1 MNMKKKRSK
10 LFISMLCLAV
20 LLIGCGT
27 QEKKDEKE
35 QPQYADDDFIQDMS
49 KGLQARWDL
58 NEADEKKEGYE
69 DILVNSKEYQEM
81 MLSYI
86 DAELDVISKYSE
98 EKFEDK
104 TLQEKAIKYINLL
117 EKHKEICDYMTV
129 DYDKYEEEFQPI
141 YNERSKII
149 ENLVN
154 EYGMTVDEK
163 HQKTLNDFITN
174 SQLVQEQEN
183 KEAAINQMLAGI
195 QFQVTEDDGN
205 GWKTYQAIVEN
216 NTGIDF
222 KTFSADINLL
232 SADGVIVETAY
243 YQVSAFNNG
252 SKAQFEFMTDKEF
265 TSTQVI
271 ADWWEE

>member
-1 MNMKKKRSK
+1 MKKKLSTI
-10 LFISMLCLAV
+10 LLGILCLM
-20 LLIGCGT
+20 LLSVGCSST
-27 QEKKDEKE
+27 KEAEKKEE
-35 QPQYADDDFIQDMS
+35 EPQYADDAFVQDMS

-86 DAELDVISKYSE
+86 NAELDVISKYSE

-104 TLQEKAIKYINLL
+104 TLQENAIKYINLL

-129 DYDKYEEEFQPI
+129 DYVKYEEEFQPI

-154 EYGMTVDEK
+154 VYGMTVDEK

-183 KEAAINQMLAGI
+183 KEAAINQMLADI

-216 NTGIDF
+216 TTGINF

-265 TSTQVI
+265 ASTQVI
-271 ADWWEE
+271 ADWWE